1 VSVLAR
7 EQRRVRR
14 EWAVAGGGHDRFVS
28 IMRLTL
34 PVVIG
39 ALAAFL
45 AVAPLT
51 MGRDIS
57 FVLSKHSVDIA
68 PERMRVTR
76 AVYKGRDDRNQPF
89 RLIADSAVQQT
100 SQTPIVHLQKLNA
113 AIQLQGGPATIVSD
127 RGRYDMDTSRIA
139 LDGPVKM
146 DDATGYHLTTN
157 DLLLDMKTKLAQSR
171 GAVQGTM
178 PLGNYSADQ
187 LRANLNT
194 HTVEL
199 VGRARLHIVQRA
211 GRGAK

>member
-1 VSVLAR
+1 MSILAH

-14 EWAVAGGGHDRFVS
+14 EWAVAGGGHDRFVAT
-28 IMRLTL
+28 MRLVL
-34 PVVIG
+34 PIAIG

-68 PERMRVTR
+68 PERMRVSQ
-76 AVYKGRDDRNQPF
+76 AVYKGRDDQNQPF
-89 RLIADSAVQQT
+89 RLTARSAVQQT
-100 SQTPIVHLQKLNA
+100 SHTPIVHLQTLNA
-113 AIQLQGGPATIVSD
+113 AIQLTGGPATIVAD
-127 RGRYDMDTSRIA
+127 KGRYDMDTSRIA

-157 DLLLDMKTKLAQSR
+157 DLLLDMKTKLARSK

-187 LRANLNT
+187 LRANLNER
-194 HTVEL
+194 TVDL
-199 VGRARLHIVQRA
+199 VGRARLHIVQRG
-211 GRGAK
+211 GRGAR